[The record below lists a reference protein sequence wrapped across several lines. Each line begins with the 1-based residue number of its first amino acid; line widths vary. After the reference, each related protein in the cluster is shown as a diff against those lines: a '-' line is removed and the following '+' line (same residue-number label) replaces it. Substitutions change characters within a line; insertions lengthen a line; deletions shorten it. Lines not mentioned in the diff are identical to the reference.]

1 MPEEVNGRTHLY
13 NAHATILSGSLELP
27 LVQAIKPQARVELPR
42 EGGYFSQRA
51 ENYRLEGV
59 ISFRTAYSQ
68 VAGNRSTKAGQGWT
82 TLTTTAIEGL
92 NILDVLTADRIV
104 GQTITE
110 HPLVGYVPSVNFLG
124 TRFENLRIAGHPV
137 SLDLDLNILGA
148 KPAEDAPYSQ
158 DPGVVQRTST
168 QYKRILDDGALPALL
183 RDRYNQLLSNVGS
196 PEKQV
201 FLGQSRDWRPC
212 WPIRRSRDRHTGL
225 WQNCT
230 GQADSHFRGLQAR
243 YEDPEKDDDSTDDGR
258 SRTGLCR
265 RWRRIS
271 RLRFDERRNNAVAAA
286 DSAAPT
292 LRASLL
298 VRRRSSGS
306 GI

>member
-42 EGGYFSQRA
+42 EGGYLCQRA

-59 ISFRTAYSQ
+59 ISFRSAYTQ

-158 DPGVVQRTST
+158 EPGVVQRTST

-196 PEKQV
+196 PEKLECSLVNRATGGHAGQSFGHV
-201 FLGQSRDWRPC
+201 IDIPDFGKIVLGKLTVTSEDFKPGTKTPRKTTIQLTMVDLELGCAVAGGGFLG
-212 WPIRRSRDRHTGL
+212 
-225 WQNCT
+225 
-230 GQADSHFRGLQAR
+230 
-243 YEDPEKDDDSTDDGR
+243 
-258 SRTGLCR
+258 
-265 RWRRIS
+265 
-271 RLRFDERRNNAVAAA
+271 
-286 DSAAPT
+286 
-292 LRASLL
+292 
-298 VRRRSSGS
+298 SGS
-306 GI
+306 TNGGTMP